1 MLLVLLIT
9 PAYAMPELLPE
20 DIGSNSE
27 LMVILNPE
35 DEDIIS
41 YSETYLISCFAEPE
55 TEVTLYRRLI
65 EDFFVPMT
73 IDNEAIT
80 GVVGESGVFAI
91 DVTFEPNST
100 NEIMFY
106 AEKDGSYQT
115 EFRTI
120 IIAEEEEKPVVKKH
134 RALKIR
140 DFLDSIF
147 N

>member
-1 MLLVLLIT
+1 
-9 PAYAMPELLPE
+9 MPELLPE